1 MPTVWQADCSM
12 TFRTTAPTPDAQH
25 MSQSAAAGLVDYL
38 DPETASRLGRLD
50 LVARLVVEGFITG
63 LHRSPYHGFSVEFS
77 EHRPYMPG
85 DPLRDLDWKAL
96 AKTDRMYVKRYEEE
110 TNLKAWIMVDVSGSM
125 AFADGGRMSKFRYA
139 SCIAAALSHLMLRQR
154 DAVGLVLFRDGLVS
168 LVPPRSVSSHLN
180 VLLRELSTAGP
191 GAETSMAPAFH
202 DLAERL
208 SRRGLVVVVSDFL
221 DDADD
226 VLAGL
231 RHFRHR
237 GHEVLALQI
246 LDPRERDLDLR
257 RSDTQFVD
265 LENPGGAPITTQ
277 PWHIQEAYRERI
289 ETLLASYR
297 RGCADADVDYVLL
310 DTETPFATALSRYL
324 VRRRRLG

>member
-1 MPTVWQADCSM
+1 
-12 TFRTTAPTPDAQH
+12 
-25 MSQSAAAGLVDYL
+25 MSEAAAAGLTAYL
-38 DPETASRLGRLD
+38 DPETASRFGRLD

-63 LHRSPYHGFSVEFS
+63 LHRSPYHGFSAEFS

-85 DPLRDLDWKAL
+85 DALRDLDWKAL

-110 TNLKAWIMVDVSGSM
+110 TNLKAYIMVDVSGSM
-125 AFADGGRMSKFRYA
+125 AFADGGRMTKFRYA
-139 SCIAAALSHLMLRQR
+139 SCIAAALSYLMLRQR

-168 LVPPRSVSSHLN
+168 FVPPRSVSSQLN
-180 VLLRELSTAGP
+180 VLLLELTAATP

-202 DLAERL
+202 ELAERL
-208 SRRGLVVVVSDFL
+208 SRRGLVIVLSDFL
-221 DDADD
+221 DDAED
-226 VLAGL
+226 VLTGL

-257 RSDTQFVD
+257 RADTRFVD
-265 LENPGGAPITTQ
+265 LENPEGESITTQ
-277 PWHIQEAYRERI
+277 PWHIQEAYQERI
-289 ETLLASYR
+289 DALLTRYR
-297 RGCADADVDYVLL
+297 RGCAEADVDYMLL
-310 DTETPFATALSRYL
+310 DTETPFDVALSRYL

>member
-1 MPTVWQADCSM
+1 M
-12 TFRTTAPTPDAQH
+12 TE
-25 MSQSAAAGLVDYL
+25 AATGLTQYL

-85 DPLRDLDWKAL
+85 DALRDLDWKAL

-110 TNLKAWIMVDVSGSM
+110 TNLKAYLMVDVSGSM
-125 AFADGGRMSKFRYA
+125 AFADDDRMTKFRYA
-139 SCIAAALSHLMLRQR
+139 SCLAAALSYLMLRQR

-168 LVPPRSVSSHLN
+168 FVPPRSVSSHLS
-180 VLLRELSTAGP
+180 VLLRELTAATP
-191 GAETSMAPAFH
+191 EAETSMSPAFH

-208 SRRGLVVVVSDFL
+208 SRRGLVVILSDFL

-226 VLAGL
+226 VLSGL

-246 LDPRERDLDLR
+246 LDPRERDLDFR
-257 RSDTQFVD
+257 RSDTRFID
-265 LENPGGAPITTQ
+265 LENTDGASITTQ
-277 PWHIQEAYRERI
+277 PWHIQEAYRERM
-289 ETLLASYR
+289 EALLARYR
-297 RGCADADVDYVLL
+297 HGCAEAGVDYVLL
-310 DTETPFATALSRYL
+310 DTQTPFETALSRYL

>member
-1 MPTVWQADCSM
+1 M
-12 TFRTTAPTPDAQH
+12 TQ
-25 MSQSAAAGLVDYL
+25 YL

-85 DPLRDLDWKAL
+85 DALRDLDWKAL

-110 TNLKAWIMVDVSGSM
+110 TNLKAYLMVDVSGSM
-125 AFADGGRMSKFRYA
+125 AFADGDRMTKFRYA
-139 SCIAAALSHLMLRQR
+139 SCLAAALSYLMLRQR

-168 LVPPRSVSSHLN
+168 FVPPRSVSSHLS
-180 VLLRELSTAGP
+180 VLLRELTAATP
-191 GAETSMAPAFH
+191 EAETSMSPAFH

-208 SRRGLVVVVSDFL
+208 SRRGLVVILSDFL

-226 VLAGL
+226 VLSGL

-246 LDPRERDLDLR
+246 LDPRERDLDFR
-257 RSDTQFVD
+257 RSDTRFID
-265 LENPGGAPITTQ
+265 LENTDGASITTQ
-277 PWHIQEAYRERI
+277 PWHIQEAYRERM
-289 ETLLASYR
+289 EALLARYR
-297 RGCADADVDYVLL
+297 RGCAEAGVDYVLL
-310 DTETPFATALSRYL
+310 DTQTPFETALSRYL